1 MSTKRIYADTDYS
14 TSESDSD
21 RSDSTDDDQE
31 YEHEIDPWAF
41 FENESNEKKDMP
53 EFEELNG
60 DFYCR

>member
-31 YEHEIDPWAF
+31 YEHEIDPWA
-41 FENESNEKKDMP
+41 SLKMKAMKKKICQN
-53 EFEELNG
+53 LKS
-60 DFYCR
+60 